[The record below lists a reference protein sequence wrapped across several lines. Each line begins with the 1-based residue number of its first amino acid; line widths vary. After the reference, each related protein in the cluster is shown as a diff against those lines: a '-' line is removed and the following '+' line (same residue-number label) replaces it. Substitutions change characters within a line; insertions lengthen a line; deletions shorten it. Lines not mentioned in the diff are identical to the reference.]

1 MDIPTNNAP
10 VTEETTDNIQ
20 NIQQEEDEEEEM
32 DLLENRKRQR
42 SESSRNGDDDDETNA
57 ISDSMLTQTS
67 INENENQRIR
77 LDSTPQSPQ
86 VTSTPDRIGIQI
98 QEARNAAAALYRDR
112 NNLSP
117 LGPNTIQTAMA
128 GISGMDNTRPRETTQ
143 GYEWDDGD
151 LAGLQFNPLTTAPPT
166 PGIRD
171 TADVPST
178 QSGRV

>member
-1 MDIPTNNAP
+1 MDIPTNNP
-10 VTEETTDNIQ
+10 PMTEGTTDNIQ
-20 NIQQEEDEEEEM
+20 NIQQEEDEEEDM
-32 DLLENRKRQR
+32 DLSENRKRQR
-42 SESSRNGDDDDETNA
+42 SEGSRNGDDDDETNV

-77 LDSTPQSPQ
+77 LDTTPQSPQ

-117 LGPNTIQTAMA
+117 LGPNTIQTAME
-128 GISGMDNTRPRETTQ
+128 GISGIDNTRPRETTTQ

-151 LAGLQFNPLTTAPPT
+151 LAGL
-166 PGIRD
+166 
-171 TADVPST
+171 
-178 QSGRV
+178 